1 MIVPNYWW
9 LSRGTAMLIASI
21 LLVWS
26 IVAGRL
32 MNTHTNGND
41 LYYRLC
47 HVQARLRHVTCKVI
61 ITWYVNDD
69 WSYLSFPYS
78 IWKSLWLSEFCVL
91 GTKIQNR
98 LTFLVTSTFLSL
110 PRFSNLN
117 SDKEWCPM
125 FLSAYLLRHHC
136 NHIIQCLLIA
146 IYHLWFDLSVIVPI
160 SRLVIV
166 SSFCCLH
173 KTVCGIF
180 YFFFAESGDMCR

>member
-98 LTFLVTSTFLSL
+98 LTFLVTSTFLSFEVFKL
-110 PRFSNLN
+110 ELGQRVMSDVFVCISTTSSLQPYYSMPTYRNLSFVIWFISYCAYFKTSNCVVIFLFS
-117 SDKEWCPM
+117 
-125 FLSAYLLRHHC
+125 
-136 NHIIQCLLIA
+136 
-146 IYHLWFDLSVIVPI
+146 
-160 SRLVIV
+160 
-166 SSFCCLH
+166 
-173 KTVCGIF
+173 
-180 YFFFAESGDMCR
+180 

>member
-98 LTFLVTSTFLSL
+98 LTFLVTSTFFHY
-110 PRFSNLN
+110 RGFQTWTRTK
-117 SDKEWCPM
+117 SDVRC
-125 FLSAYLLRHHC
+125 FCLHIYYVIIGTILFNAYLSQS
-136 NHIIQCLLIA
+136 IICDLIYQLLCL
-146 IYHLWFDLSVIVPI
+146 FQD
-160 SRLVIV
+160 
-166 SSFCCLH
+166 
-173 KTVCGIF
+173 
-180 YFFFAESGDMCR
+180 